1 MLCVI
6 WHNVLTLN
14 SLTSIINKNAVA
26 ATSKK
31 QWRNKKTV
39 PGQMPGAAENFLAY
53 EKILKSVLS
62 DS

>member
-1 MLCVI
+1 M
-6 WHNVLTLN
+6 
-14 SLTSIINKNAVA
+14 A